1 MLAWVICLMAG
12 TSLVLTA
19 LTFANLI
26 RLTRAESKRRQEARD
41 A

>member
-12 TSLVLTA
+12 TSLVLTVLA
-19 LTFANLI
+19 IVNLI
-26 RLTRAESKRRQEARD
+26 RLTHAESKRRQEARD